1 MSKYLVECSCG
12 NKLPVEIGQAGGR
25 ITCTCGNLVDVPPLR
40 KLRHLQPDTAV
51 AQRPTSTWSARKGVI
66 TASLV
71 VAGVLTIVN
80 AWSWSTQPEVPV
92 FDPVAYQ
99 REVVEPRL
107 KAITPTQSWQMWI
120 EYYRPLAERGFAQ
133 LELANRGQIERIV
146 AERQSL
152 RRTLWILV
160 AIAAAVAAAAAFWPK
175 ASETGRARQREARRM
190 D

>member
-40 KLRHLQPDTAV
+40 KLRHLEADATV
-51 AQRPTSTWSARKGVI
+51 VERPTSTWSARKGVI
-66 TASLV
+66 TACLILASAL
-71 VAGVLTIVN
+71 AIVN
-80 AWSWSTQPEVPV
+80 AWSWFTQPKVPE

-99 REVVEPRL
+99 AGVEQHL
-107 KAITPTQSWQMWI
+107 NKMTPTQSWQWWI
-120 EYYRPLAERGFAQ
+120 EYYKPMAERGFSN
-133 LELANRGQIERIV
+133 LELGNRALIERTI

-152 RRTLWILV
+152 RRTLWIVAAIAV
-160 AIAAAVAAAAAFWPK
+160 AIAAAAAFWPK
-175 ASETGRARQREARRM
+175 SPDLTSRRI